1 MRVVKINNPFNYAIM
16 KVNLIV

>member
-1 MRVVKINNPFNYAIM
+1 MRVVKINNPFDYTIM